1 MLENLEKTLSKTI
14 LGKTITDIQDLGC
27 SWFFVTSSVLSI
39 LSGRKKNKNLLEHAQ
54 QDEQFQNEL
63 QKQKELYEDKKEAQE
78 RAFKLWLKKKQREW
92 TREEANRK
100 FENEYL
106 KEELKLF
113 FDGWPL
119 EIAIQALIEQ
129 RKNAIE
135 NLPMNIIIAKH
146 SIKGKDCLTRNYN
159 EIVNRVSGHLENLG
173 LVNVDK
179 NQTKVNIYRFR
190 DDNPLVSGPALANIY
205 AMMST
210 FPTIVLL
217 PKVDKIEKK
226 IVISVACWNQ
236 DSLFPFQKKVCK
248 IDFDFST
255 IDKESAY
262 LESKIQELTYL
273 YVTIAVVL
281 YDVHSMLE
289 YNTMPIFPD
298 FLEKRQSIKA
308 SYPQLIEFAINE
320 YSLMLSNNEIIIEKD
335 NLNNVSVNDY
345 YNHLQLE
352 QIQLNLTT
360 AIQRLKQILS

>member
-1 MLENLEKTLSKTI
+1 
-14 LGKTITDIQDLGC
+14 
-27 SWFFVTSSVLSI
+27 
-39 LSGRKKNKNLLEHAQ
+39 
-54 QDEQFQNEL
+54 
-63 QKQKELYEDKKEAQE
+63 
-78 RAFKLWLKKKQREW
+78 
-92 TREEANRK
+92 
-100 FENEYL
+100 
-106 KEELKLF
+106 
-113 FDGWPL
+113 
-119 EIAIQALIEQ
+119 
-129 RKNAIE
+129 
-135 NLPMNIIIAKH
+135 
-146 SIKGKDCLTRNYN
+146 
-159 EIVNRVSGHLENLG
+159 
-173 LVNVDK
+173 
-179 NQTKVNIYRFR
+179 
-190 DDNPLVSGPALANIY
+190 
-205 AMMST
+205 MMST

-236 DSLFPFQKKVCK
+236 DSLFPCQKKVCK

-255 IDKESAY
+255 IDKESTY

-298 FLEKRQSIKA
+298 FLEKRQSINA
-308 SYPQLIEFAINE
+308 SYPQLIEFALNE